1 MNVLS
6 GGMHWEKLALK
17 WHCHGQDTFGVK
29 IKYLM
34 EWYQQDLVCNSTL
47 FYVDFNGESLRI
59 NLQFMSSSIKVSP
72 NWIEDIKLKSPSKEQ
87 FWLILMQLIEVRNKT
102 VTNLGR
108 QWKSWREKGKH
119 CSNGIWNNT
128 VSTKTTKVVNL
139 VVQTLIK
146 VVA

>member
-34 EWYQQDLVCNSTL
+34 EWYQQDLVCKSTL

-59 NLQFMSSSIKVSP
+59 NLQCMSSSIKVSP

-146 VVA
+146 AVA